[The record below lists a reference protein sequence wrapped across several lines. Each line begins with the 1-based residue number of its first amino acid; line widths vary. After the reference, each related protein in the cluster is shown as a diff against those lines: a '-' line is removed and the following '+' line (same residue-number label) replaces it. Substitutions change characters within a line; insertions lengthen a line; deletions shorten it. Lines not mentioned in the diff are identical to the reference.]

1 MKSNPPKPP
10 ACFEMAARQ
19 WDCLRNLA
27 KFLEPISGKAD
38 CQVGLGSVFEASR
51 PLGITDLQKKKILT
65 ERGGA
70 PDTLLPQ
77 EKGVDP

>member
-19 WDCLRNLA
+19 RDCLRNLA

-38 CQVGLGSVFEASR
+38 RQVGLGSVFEASR